1 MVAAVKFYAKLR
13 FTALIIITMIMGAV
27 LSGCERKDLYLRVD
41 QAEIN
46 IAIYDIQ
53 LDLLWQPSWRLELDY
68 EWLAKYGPLGYP
80 EKPELVKGII
90 YDVDTI
96 ECMSSN

>member
-1 MVAAVKFYAKLR
+1 MVTAAKFYAKLR

-53 LDLLWQPSWRLELDY
+53 LDLLWQPSWRLEL
-68 EWLAKYGPLGYP
+68 
-80 EKPELVKGII
+80 
-90 YDVDTI
+90 
-96 ECMSSN
+96 